1 MYKCIHGLAH
11 HTLRHAVSRH
21 HTAPAVPT
29 SGPPTCNSCRFHER
43 RHAMAIG
50 VSWSTVPLCGTVCQ
64 LRYVHRTRHWTYLK
78 INWKLSS
85 SELSTEWVIADAANL
100 RGINHLIII
109 IIIVLLATETK
120 QLTSPQFQQRT
131 LSSRSWASF
140 CLNVAVA
147 WQRLPSL
154 EWTLTL
160 GLMDFRHQLVWLN
173 PLFPRHSTPLHATPL
188 DNCHSAHRPL
198 SMTVLTWIYSVHNKN
213 KT

>member
-1 MYKCIHGLAH
+1 MSPLQVFAPSPL
-11 HTLRHAVSRH
+11 LRVMSWLCSFEGHYEQKAMRE
-21 HTAPAVPT
+21 
-29 SGPPTCNSCRFHER
+29 GYLCRWSSTTT
-43 RHAMAIG
+43 G
-50 VSWSTVPLCGTVCQ
+50 VSWSTVPLCGTVCW
-64 LRYVHRTRHWTYLK
+64 LCYVHRTRHWTYLK